1 MGDQHLLITFDY
13 GYPMTASEI
22 PRIRR
27 RWYVFALGILTAGVI
42 IFATGSHSR
51 VYTIEARV
59 NFSPPISVAT
69 SSPYAFYA
77 DTMLAFTSTVDR
89 VYNGRHPSIQLSTP
103 KATLFGN
110 GVREGVAVAALK
122 TGNQWRSWQDRSVIV
137 GKANPPS
144 EAEALALLHGAIVD
158 LSAITAELQ
167 DSSGV
172 PQSRRIVA
180 QWDEREYVVESFGRS
195 LDSASKGAAAIGL
208 VAVAISALVAS
219 GLDKAA
225 AIRERR
231 RPRAPTATRHSE
243 PLGQKCP

>member
-1 MGDQHLLITFDY
+1 M
-13 GYPMTASEI
+13 
-22 PRIRR
+22 
-27 RWYVFALGILTAGVI
+27 
-42 IFATGSHSR
+42 
-51 VYTIEARV
+51 
-59 NFSPPISVAT
+59 
-69 SSPYAFYA
+69 
-77 DTMLAFTSTVDR
+77 
-89 VYNGRHPSIQLSTP
+89 
-103 KATLFGN
+103 
-110 GVREGVAVAALK
+110 K

-137 GKANPPS
+137 VKANAPS